1 MDVVLLD
8 EIASR
13 MGEIVDMEKRRTP
26 EGIVDPVT
34 LTITELRVSAFE
46 LLFDYAVFNVS
57 IKNEGPDPVF
67 RSVNVINKPLRLLLN
82 DENNVTF
89 SEPLIYRI
97 FFWVAT
103 AGDISNLRIDTAR

>member
-1 MDVVLLD
+1 MEVVLLD

-13 MGEIVDMEKRRTP
+13 LGEILDIEKRRTP
-26 EGIVDPVT
+26 EGVVDPVT
-34 LTITELRVSAFE
+34 LTITDLRVSAFE
-46 LLFDYAVFNVS
+46 LLFDYAVFNAS

-82 DENNVTF
+82 DENNVNF
-89 SEPLIYRI
+89 SEALIKRI

-103 AGDISNLRIDTAR
+103 DGEIANLRIDTVR